1 MHVILEIRECGAKQI
16 KLECANASSE
26 FEQNRE

>member
-1 MHVILEIRECGAKQI
+1 MHVVLDIRECGAKQI
-16 KLECANASSE
+16 KLECASASIE